1 MDKMKTSILLLK
13 LFQNHGG
20 VLDTPQILGYLKE
33 LVRYGYL
40 EQDGK
45 DLRLTE
51 KGIKY
56 LEKGENTNE
65 VQS

>member
-1 MDKMKTSILLLK
+1 MKTSILILK
-13 LFQNHGG
+13 LFQNHSG

-45 DLRLTE
+45 DLRMTE
-51 KGIKY
+51 KGILY
-56 LEKGENTNE
+56 LKKGENNE
-65 VQS
+65 IQS